1 MKGLRYLPWPHSH
14 NGVDEMSN
22 AEMNEGGSKS
32 IASQIVFWLSVFFV
46 VLGMINAMPG
56 IPGLDQ
62 LAAQIAGNEN
72 FIIRK
77 FPFEYYYPFAFAVM
91 MIIVALHHS
100 MWRAWRDK
108 SAVRRGFGLAMDV
121 ALIVMALTIS
131 ITYLA
136 EIEAVCI
143 IDQITGDRA
152 RLLAE
157 SLRIEK
163 ENADL
168 FGLPEPTTVDDPQC
182 LNTTG
187 PWLVLII
194 GLAIVVFLSYN
205 VKVWGLP
212 LVLVAILV
220 AAYTMATVL
229 VWYFYGTEDI
239 SKYLVTK
246 IGGEPRMLSDG
257 RSRVHDILVNNASG
271 LLGRFMDIILNE
283 IFPYLILGALFGAS
297 AGGQSLIKVAFRW
310 TRKLAGGPAHAAIVS
325 SAMFGTISGGP
336 IVNVL
341 STGVLTIPMMIKR
354 GFSKVFAGGMEAA
367 ASSGGSIMPPVMGVA
382 AFILAALTGVPY
394 NKVIIA
400 AALPALAYFIC
411 LFLSVV
417 FQARKQKIAAMGE
430 LTPDMHMDRQDIL
443 NLMVIFVPI
452 LIILF
457 LLLTSKENIGCGL
470 FGGILGAERI
480 FTDAGQCRVQ
490 SLPWGLKLVQNAA
503 GDAGSAGWWAV
514 IALCFL
520 IFLDPEMRA
529 KPSKLLTSVS
539 NAGVLIATLYL
550 MFLAVSIIDF
560 CLKFT
565 GMPFFISL
573 DVLQWLQSLNL
584 GGEGSFLFQ
593 FVALV
598 VTMLLAVLLGMG
610 MPAVPAYINVALLMG
625 PVLAGLGISIFAA
638 NMFIFYFAV
647 ASAITPPVALAAFA
661 AASITKAEPMATGFA
676 AVRVGIVMFV
686 IPFVFALYPEILL
699 IEAAFIDPT
708 TSSGSNV
715 QYLPGYTGDVA
726 WGALAWLMARLLL
739 ALYLLASALAA
750 FDRMTL
756 PFWDVAV
763 RLGLAALIMFKAPT
777 LYGPAV
783 VVAVIW
789 LVLHF
794 VRSRSAA
801 NDDTAAA

>member
-1 MKGLRYLPWPHSH
+1 
-14 NGVDEMSN
+14 MSDADRN
-22 AEMNEGGSKS
+22 AAPKRS
-32 IASQIVFWLSVFFV
+32 IASLIVFWLSVAFV
-46 VLGMINAMPG
+46 VVGMINAMPG
-56 IPGLDQ
+56 IPGLDAW
-62 LAAQIAGNEN
+62 AASAAGNDA

-77 FPFEYYYPFAFAVM
+77 FPFEYFYPLAFAVM
-91 MIIVALHHS
+91 MLIVALHHS
-100 MWRAWRDK
+100 MWRSWADK
-108 SAVRRGFGLAMDV
+108 GNLRRGFGLAMDV
-121 ALIVMALTIS
+121 ALVAMALTIS
-131 ITYLA
+131 FTYLI
-136 EIEAVCI
+136 EIESVCM
-143 IDQITGDRA
+143 IDQLTGDRA
-152 RLLAE
+152 RLIAE

-168 FGLPEPTTVDDPQC
+168 FGLPEPTTVDDPKC

-212 LVLVAILV
+212 LVIVAILV
-220 AAYTMATVL
+220 AAYTIITVL
-229 VWYFYGTEDI
+229 VWYFYGPDDI
-239 SKYLVTK
+239 NKYFVTK

-257 RSRVHDILVNNASG
+257 RPRVHDILVNNASG

-297 AGGQSLIKVAFRW
+297 AGGRSLIKVAFRW
-310 TRKLAGGPAHAAIVS
+310 TRNLAGGPAHAAIVS

-354 GFSKVFAGGMEAA
+354 GFSKIFAGGMEAA

-394 NKVIIA
+394 NQVIIA
-400 AALPALAYFIC
+400 AAIPAVAYFLC
-411 LFLSVV
+411 LFLSVM
-417 FQARKQKIAAMGE
+417 FQARKQKINAIGE
-430 LTPDMHMDRQDIL
+430 LTEDMYMEHQDIL
-443 NLMVIFVPI
+443 NLCMIFLPI
-452 LIILF
+452 LIILV
-457 LLLTSKENIGCGL
+457 LLLTSKESVGC
-470 FGGILGAERI
+470 GILGGLMGAERS
-480 FTDAGQCRVQ
+480 FVDGACRVEGL
-490 SLPWGLKLVQNAA
+490 SWFLKLIQNAA

-514 IALCFL
+514 IVLCFL
-520 IFLDPEMRA
+520 LFLDPEMRA
-529 KPSKLLTSVS
+529 KPSKLLHSFAE
-539 NAGVLIATLYL
+539 AGTLIATLYL

-584 GGEGSFLFQ
+584 GAEGSTLFQ
-593 FVALV
+593 FAALL

-625 PVLAGLGISIFAA
+625 PVLAGLGISVFSA

-661 AASITKAEPMATGFA
+661 AATITKAEPMATGFA

-699 IEAAFIDPT
+699 IEAAVIDPS
-708 TSSGSNV
+708 TSEGSEIK
-715 QYLPGYTGDVA
+715 YLPGYTGEVN
-726 WGALAWLMARLLL
+726 WGALIFVLLRLLL
-739 ALYLLASALAA
+739 ALYLLASALARY
-750 FDRMTL
+750 DRAAL
-756 PFWDVAV
+756 PIWDVGL
-763 RLGLAALIMFKAPT
+763 RLGLAFFVMTKDPAM
-777 LYGPAV
+777 YGGAV
-783 VVAVIW
+783 VAAVLW
-789 LVLHF
+789 LGMHF
-794 VRSRSAA
+794 LRNRNPRSDDAA
-801 NDDTAAA
+801 PA